1 MILHVYHCNM
11 AVIHDY
17 KSAPGKNR
25 PPGTGRYP
33 QRPGGANVD
42 YLPPT
47 QSFGSDSLGK
57 LLQCFQDIKIGELA
71 ESPFRMNWQYL
82 EESLGLS
89 RQEIRDKLREAERM
103 GLLRSL
109 TINYDHEKWMQY
121 SREKGCLVAMTCVEE
136 SDLRRDANE
145 CVEAYC
151 DAIDAI
157 KGAVIGKKQSLKY
170 IYVVP
175 NGHLAARSGT
185 GLPWEEVLEVLQRLP
200 PALNKRGYKAKLNSY
215 GYTKVINLAI
225 NAHKL
230 GYVLR
235 VV

>member
-1 MILHVYHCNM
+1 MILHVYHCNL
-11 AVIHDY
+11 AVIRDY

-25 PPGTGRYP
+25 PTGTGRFP
-33 QRPGGANVD
+33 PRPGGADVE

-47 QSFGSDSLGK
+47 RTLASESLGQ
-57 LLQCFQDIKIGELA
+57 LLRLFQDVKLGNLV

-89 RQEIRDKLREAERM
+89 RQEIRDKLREVEQL

-109 TINYDHEKWMQY
+109 TINYDHDRWMKH

-136 SDLRRDANE
+136 SDLRRDGKE
-145 CVEAYC
+145 CVTAYC
-151 DAIDAI
+151 DAIDTI
-157 KGAVIGKKQSLKY
+157 KGAIVGKKQSLRH
-170 IYVVP
+170 IFVVP
-175 NGHLAARSGT
+175 NGHLAARSGS
-185 GLPWEEVLEVLQRLP
+185 GLPWADVLEVLQRLP
-200 PALNKRGYKAKLNSY
+200 PELNQRGYKAKLNSY
-215 GYTKVINLAI
+215 GYTKVISLAI